1 MSKYNFFGRTQ
12 LELEILILHQME
24 SLLSKSTNSY
34 RKFDSKI
41 DQQTGTVTL
50 GGAYTGGKASD
61 IFDMAW
67 NSGWVYMEDD
77 QIVPWNV
84 QLEHG
89 LEFIDNLSEDNAHD
103 FLSFVCRGEKWSEG
117 YFGFRVEDGSV
128 KAVVRRLLKVKQDRF
143 GGNLSRVGTEIN
155 AKALRANLVRSALLW
170 QKEFGVAPAVTSA
183 LSEFDAAILV
193 GMPLEEYS
201 EYMRDKTAVSKGKD
215 FVFKSVRYQIKAN
228 RPSGK
233 PGSFVTLVG
242 KATNYD
248 WDQLIWILYNPNYVV
263 QEAWL
268 WHVDAYTR
276 LFDGKKRLS
285 PKDYRQGL
293 KLDVSVLETARF

>member
-1 MSKYNFFGRTQ
+1 M
-12 LELEILILHQME
+12 
-24 SLLSKSTNSY
+24 
-34 RKFDSKI
+34 
-41 DQQTGTVTL
+41 
-50 GGAYTGGKASD
+50 
-61 IFDMAW
+61 
-67 NSGWVYMEDD
+67 
-77 QIVPWNV
+77 
-84 QLEHG
+84 
-89 LEFIDNLSEDNAHD
+89 
-103 FLSFVCRGEKWSEG
+103 
-117 YFGFRVEDGSV
+117 
-128 KAVVRRLLKVKQDRF
+128 
-143 GGNLSRVGTEIN
+143 
-155 AKALRANLVRSALLW
+155 RSALLW

-276 LFDGKKRLS
+276 LFDEKKRLS

-293 KLDVSVLETARF
+293 KLDVSVLETAIF